1 MDTVAGIYLTKLN
14 EVQSVLDSCASRAGL
29 AAPQFSGLLSGAVA
43 SQCGVDQISGDK
55 AFDTIINQAAA
66 DHGLEANLVK
76 AVIQVE
82 SSFHPD
88 AVSGAG
94 AEGLMQLMP
103 STAAS
108 LGVKDSF
115 DPVQNICAG
124 TEYLAKLLDRFG
136 DLRLALAAYNTG
148 PSRVARLNIT
158 DPDNASD
165 YSKLSERVRGYVSK
179 VLSCYET
186 YSAL

>member
-1 MDTVAGIYLTKLN
+1 MDTVTGIYLTKLN
-14 EVQSVLDSCASRAGL
+14 EVQSVLDGCASRAGL
-29 AAPQFSGLLSGAVA
+29 AAPQFSALLSGAVA
-43 SQCGVDQISGDK
+43 SQGGVDEVSRDGT
-55 AFDTIINQAAA
+55 FDTIIDQAAA
-66 DHGLEANLVK
+66 DHGLDANLIK

-82 SSFHPD
+82 SSFRPD

-108 LGVKDSF
+108 LGVKNSF
-115 DPVQNICAG
+115 DPVQNIGGG
-124 TEYLAKLLDRFG
+124 TEYLSKLLDRFG

-148 PSRVARLNIT
+148 PSRVAGLNIA

-165 YSKLSERVRGYVSK
+165 YAKLSERVRGYVSK

-186 YSAL
+186 YSVL